1 MVSALKMERRLQ
13 ALESKYDK
21 FVGDVANEFSRYA
34 ASFHAL
40 NRKLAPEL
48 ELKVTK
54 ICEAAHLQHE
64 AQMRELKLQTNRTAE
79 ETFDRCKTILG
90 VSRSEVSSD
99 SIFDWVGSSVKCI
112 EAILARMDSLVG
124 ALDTHMKHAN
134 TRDVGSKQALS
145 QLRKKVRNIELGTGC
160 WEGTPIATT
169 EEELRDASGETTVLA
184 TIDTDTAE
192 AGTAWTKWRKNR
204 DDMLRD
210 NAVKFLK
217 ECWSLRELARSRPDV
232 QRLSVD

>member
-1 MVSALKMERRLQ
+1 MERRLQ

-48 ELKVTK
+48 ELKVPK
-54 ICEAAHLQHE
+54 ICEAAHLQNE
-64 AQMRELKLQTNRTAE
+64 AQMRELELHTSRAVE
-79 ETFDRCKTILG
+79 EALERSKTFLG
-90 VSRSEVSSD
+90 VSLSDVSRD
-99 SIFDWVGSSVKCI
+99 SICDWVGSSVKCI
-112 EAILARMDSLVG
+112 EAIFTRMDSLVG
-124 ALDTHMKHAN
+124 ALDAHMKHSN
-134 TRDVGSKQALS
+134 TRDVGIKQALS
-145 QLRKKVRNIELGTGC
+145 TLRKRVRSIELGTGC
-160 WEGTPIATT
+160 LGGIPVATIEEGRTF
-169 EEELRDASGETTVLA
+169 ASDETTVLA
-184 TIDTDTAE
+184 TIDADTVE

-232 QRLSVD
+232 RRFSVD